1 MKTPALTLALIA
13 IGMSLAAPAQNL
25 KFGPAN
31 APAGAEQPIDEI
43 GLVINDEAITRRQLA
58 QEIEAERRSVP
69 KGLNLPDA
77 ELRQQLLERVIMN
90 HILSQIE
97 KRVGLDISD
106 EEMARRRAE
115 QDAKGWKP
123 AAPRARK
130 VSAALKAYGL
140 LATSADRGAVRDL
153 SKLD

>member
-1 MKTPALTLALIA
+1 
-13 IGMSLAAPAQNL
+13 
-25 KFGPAN
+25 
-31 APAGAEQPIDEI
+31 
-43 GLVINDEAITRRQLA
+43 
-58 QEIEAERRSVP
+58 
-69 KGLNLPDA
+69 
-77 ELRQQLLERVIMN
+77 
-90 HILSQIE
+90 
-97 KRVGLDISD
+97 
-106 EEMARRRAE
+106 MARRRGE